1 MENIIQVEAAR
12 LGITVT
18 FSHEK
23 EPLGTAGPL
32 ALSRHILAKEL
43 AILFKKELFVNFN
56 IK

>member
-1 MENIIQVEAAR
+1 MIKKLKIIIIAFFQVEATR

-32 ALSRHILAKEL
+32 AFSRHILAKESVFM
-43 AILFKKELFVNFN
+43 I
-56 IK
+56 II